1 MRDAIGIFGS
11 QAALA
16 KALAV
21 TPMAVG
27 QWANPGAH
35 SRRVPPK
42 QCVRIEA
49 LTEGRVT
56 RRQLRPDDWADFWP
70 ELAGAPCAD
79 QNQPATP
86 AHQARVATESVA
98 QGAA

>member
-1 MRDAIGIFGS
+1 MRDAIGFFGS

-27 QWANPGAH
+27 QWASPGVH

-70 ELAGAPCAD
+70 ELANSKHNSD
-79 QNQPATP
+79 ATP
-86 AHQARVATESVA
+86 AHQARVAINSEVKE
-98 QGAA
+98 GAHG

>member
-27 QWANPGAH
+27 QWVSPGIH

-42 QCVRIEA
+42 QCVRIEL
-49 LTEGRVT
+49 LTAGRVT

-70 ELAGAPCAD
+70 ELADPK
-79 QNQPATP
+79 QNQPEAP
-86 AHQARVATESVA
+86 AHQALIAINSEA
-98 QGAA
+98 MGAVHG